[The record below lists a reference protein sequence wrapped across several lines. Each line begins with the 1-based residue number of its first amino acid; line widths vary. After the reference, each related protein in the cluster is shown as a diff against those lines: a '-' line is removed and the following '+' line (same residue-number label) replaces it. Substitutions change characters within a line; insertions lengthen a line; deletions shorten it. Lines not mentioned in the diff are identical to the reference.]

1 LKAVIDTNVF
11 IYSLVEDSQFH
22 RKAKDFLFSLDA
34 WFVPSIVFYE
44 LFWFFRDQGLKSR
57 EIEPLIIQILDSK
70 NCKVI
75 ADNGEFLRRAL
86 ELNRELSPSIF
97 NDMIILAVGE
107 KFKTLATYD
116 KKLRSKARKL
126 GIKVIP

>member
-1 LKAVIDTNVF
+1 MKAVIDTNVF

-22 RKAKDFLFSLDA
+22 KEAKDLLFSLST
-34 WFVPSIVFYE
+34 WLVPSIVFYE

-70 NCKVI
+70 NCKIIV
-75 ADNGEFLRRAL
+75 DNGEYLRRAL
-86 ELNRELSPSIF
+86 ELNKGLSPSMF

-107 KFKTLATYD
+107 KFKVLATYD
-116 KKLRSKARKL
+116 KKLRSKAKKA
-126 GIKVIP
+126 GIKILP